1 MPRIG
6 IIGGGIAG
14 TQLGL
19 FLRQHGI
26 AATIYTEKT
35 AEQHRAA
42 RISNVVVRNG
52 LTRARERALGID
64 DWDGQA
70 PDLVRLNLTVN
81 GPQPIRFSGA
91 LDPPSQVVDM
101 RIYWARLLEAF
112 ASRGGDLVFGTV
124 SSRDVEQLATQYGLL
139 VVASGRGSLCNMFPR
154 LPEHSPFDAPQRLVV
169 VGICR
174 GVRYPDPLAFDVVV
188 TRGHGEILSFPMF
201 SFEPGLT
208 AFGIEAAHG
217 GAFDRLVGL
226 QRETERAQFEATLL
240 DLLREYAPHLHA
252 RIDTSRFQ
260 VAGSRNIGHVAITPV
275 VRRGYVCLSNGRL
288 ALALG
293 DAHIVMD
300 PITGQGANKAS
311 CAAWVLGEAIVG
323 AVTFDE
329 EFCRRVEQ
337 QEGPLPPGIHRGGYK
352 VAHRWH
358 EPRHHA
364 GVGCDFVAG
373 DGVERRRMIDQTI
386 FRQPR
391 RSISASNRNAVLTAV
406 VVSSNTPNASCTR
419 PRSINNSTRLSF
431 RRIATHSIM
440 VGWVGC
446 TSCHSSVT

>member
-1 MPRIG
+1 MPRTG

-26 AATIYTEKT
+26 AAAIYTEKT
-35 AEQHRAA
+35 ADQHRAA

-112 ASRGGDLVFGTV
+112 ASRGGDLVFGTL
-124 SSRDVEQLATQYGLL
+124 SSRDVEQLATQYDLL

-323 AVTFDE
+323 AVKFDE
-329 EFCRRVEQ
+329 EFCRRVEEQ
-337 QEGPLPPGIHRGGYK
+337 TCEYALPVSDACNARLTPPPAHVVGLLVAAAQHQHVADLYADGFNHPDRLWKVLARQEYTEAVTKLLTDGTSLGTTPVWDAISSLAMESSAGG
-352 VAHRWH
+352 
-358 EPRHHA
+358 
-364 GVGCDFVAG
+364 
-373 DGVERRRMIDQTI
+373 
-386 FRQPR
+386 
-391 RSISASNRNAVLTAV
+391 
-406 VVSSNTPNASCTR
+406 
-419 PRSINNSTRLSF
+419 
-431 RRIATHSIM
+431 
-440 VGWVGC
+440 
-446 TSCHSSVT
+446 